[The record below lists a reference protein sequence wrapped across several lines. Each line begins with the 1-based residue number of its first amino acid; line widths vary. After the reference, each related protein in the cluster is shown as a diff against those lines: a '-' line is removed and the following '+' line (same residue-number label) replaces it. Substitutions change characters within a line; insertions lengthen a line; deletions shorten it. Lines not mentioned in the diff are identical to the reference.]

1 MIIDFHY
8 FAEKMQEIGRKN
20 IKQEDIQ
27 PGSMYTLLQ
36 QPLKLCKYNKYQNEN
51 YSPVKL
57 DKLK

>member
-1 MIIDFHY
+1 
-8 FAEKMQEIGRKN
+8 MQEIGRKN

-36 QPLKLCKYNKYQNEN
+36 QPLKFCKYNKYLNEN